1 MKWINALDLG
11 IKGRAFKAE
20 GYHRLTKEDNKIMS
34 KVFPPG
40 AHHVVWFP
48 KLGNCSAGLHVDF
61 KTDSRNIFVRWTVK
75 YMDIPDSMSIINQSG
90 MDLYIL
96 WGKDYRFVNSTIFH
110 YQKYNECKL
119 VDNFKNIP
127 KKINEFSLNLCSY
140 DEIVELEIGIDDNA
154 KIESCPDKKDYIAF
168 YGSSITQGACASRPG
183 MIYTNIIRRKL
194 KEEVVNLGFCGTG
207 QLNPE
212 MVEILNRLDP
222 KIMVMDCMPNMYWME
237 EEEFIKR
244 YTHFYTTFRESHPK
258 TPILFVEK
266 AIYTNSWA
274 KGVAIENNCYVLRNL
289 TLKWYITDAH
299 LYYLQGEALYG
310 NDFEASSE
318 GEHPNDIGFTRMA
331 DIILKKLKAIL
342 KSEMLNNK

>member
-154 KIESCPDKKDYIAF
+154 KIESCPDKRCLRF
-168 YGSSITQGACASRPG
+168 SSRHDLHQYYKKKIKGRSCKSR
-183 MIYTNIIRRKL
+183 L
-194 KEEVVNLGFCGTG
+194 
-207 QLNPE
+207 
-212 MVEILNRLDP
+212 
-222 KIMVMDCMPNMYWME
+222 
-237 EEEFIKR
+237 
-244 YTHFYTTFRESHPK
+244 
-258 TPILFVEK
+258 
-266 AIYTNSWA
+266 
-274 KGVAIENNCYVLRNL
+274 LRNG
-289 TLKWYITDAH
+289 TT
-299 LYYLQGEALYG
+299 EPG
-310 NDFEASSE
+310 NGRNSKQ
-318 GEHPNDIGFTRMA
+318 T
-331 DIILKKLKAIL
+331 
-342 KSEMLNNK
+342 